1 MKLMDSYTDE
11 EFIKIF
17 QQSKSYADCM
27 RKMGYKSC
35 SGDNLKILKT
45 KIEQLNLSTE
55 HFTESTFGEIRT
67 DDEIFCEN
75 STVCQSVLR
84 RRYLKKYPMEKCSIC
99 GQIAFWNNKP
109 MTLILDHINGSNHD
123 NRIENLRWVCP
134 NCNIQLDTTSGRNI
148 NHKKYYCE
156 KCGNQ
161 ISNKNAKICIK
172 CLSLLNRVVDRP
184 NREELKKLIRVKSF
198 AEIGRQFGVSHTTIP
213 RWCKFENL
221 PSKKAEIKSYS
232 NEEWENV

>member
-55 HFTESTFGEIRT
+55 HFTESTFGEIR
-67 DDEIFCEN
+67 
-75 STVCQSVLR
+75 
-84 RRYLKKYPMEKCSIC
+84 
-99 GQIAFWNNKP
+99 
-109 MTLILDHINGSNHD
+109 
-123 NRIENLRWVCP
+123 VCP

-184 NREELKKLIRVKSF
+184 NREELKKLIRTKSF

-221 PSKKAEIKSYS
+221 PFKKAEIKSYS